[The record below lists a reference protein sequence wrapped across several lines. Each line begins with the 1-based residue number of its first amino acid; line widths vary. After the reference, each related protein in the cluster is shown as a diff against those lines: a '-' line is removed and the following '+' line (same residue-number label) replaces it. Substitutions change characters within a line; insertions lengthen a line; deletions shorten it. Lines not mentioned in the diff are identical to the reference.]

1 MKHTIDMTLHIHAER
16 IYGTKQVKFSAK
28 ACDMSKYG
36 YIYLFEHPIS
46 IEVDIPDDF
55 DMNSAEIDKLRKQ
68 KKQVQA
74 EMQMQLTRID
84 EQINSLLAI
93 EYTP

>member
-1 MKHTIDMTLHIHAER
+1 
-16 IYGTKQVKFSAK
+16 
-28 ACDMSKYG
+28 
-36 YIYLFEHPIS
+36 
-46 IEVDIPDDF
+46 
-55 DMNSAEIDKLRKQ
+55 MNSAEIDKLRKQ

>member
-1 MKHTIDMTLHIHAER
+1 MKHTIDMTLHIHAGR
-16 IYGTKQVKFSAK
+16 SYGTKQIEFSATV
-28 ACDMSKYG
+28 CDMSEYG

>member
-1 MKHTIDMTLHIHAER
+1 MKHTIDMTLHIHASR
-16 IYGTKQVKFSAK
+16 IYGTKQFEFSAK
-28 ACDMSKYG
+28 VCDMSEYG
-36 YIYLFEHPIS
+36 YTYLFEHPIS

-55 DMNSAEIDKLRKQ
+55 DMNGAEIDKLRKQ

-93 EYTP
+93 EYKP

>member
-16 IYGTKQVKFSAK
+16 IYGTKQIEFSAK
-28 ACDMSKYG
+28 VCDMSKYG
-36 YIYLFEHPIS
+36 YTYLFEHPIS

-74 EMQMQLTRID
+74 EMQMRLTRID

-93 EYTP
+93 EYKP

>member
-1 MKHTIDMTLHIHAER
+1 VKHTIDMTLHIHAGR
-16 IYGTKQVKFSAK
+16 NYSTKQVEFSAK
-28 ACDMSKYG
+28 VCDMSEYG
-36 YIYLFEHPIS
+36 YTYLFEHPIS

>member
-1 MKHTIDMTLHIHAER
+1 MKHTIDMTLYIHAGR
-16 IYGTKQVKFSAK
+16 DYCTKQVEFSAK
-28 ACDMSKYG
+28 LCDMSECG
-36 YIYLFEHPIS
+36 YTYLFEHPIS

-74 EMQMQLTRID
+74 EMQMRLTSID

-93 EYTP
+93 EYKP